1 MSDVASET
9 FIPLPSLVGS
19 RMYSV
24 TFILDY
30 QQLAFDGPDTE
41 QHAIN
46 TYSRTRVGVG
56 DSWFVSG
63 EPGYRDALCNRVGG
77 IVRIAGTD
85 DAEKQI
91 IVTFADDAIISISLR
106 PEDFTGPEAAEY
118 ICYAGKDER
127 LHVVWQDE

>member
-1 MSDVASET
+1 MNDVASET

-24 TFILDY
+24 TFVLDY

-41 QHAIN
+41 QRVKNI
-46 TYSRTRVGVG
+46 YSRTRVRVG
-56 DSWFVSG
+56 DSRFVSG
-63 EPGYRDALCNRVGG
+63 EPGYRDALCNRIGG
-77 IVRIAGTD
+77 IVRTAGTD

-91 IVTFADDAIISISLR
+91 TITFADDAIISMSLR

-118 ICYAGKDER
+118 ICYVGKDER